1 MVASPA
7 RVGRPGSVG
16 GNMVNRRLYSA
27 VAGRVVEP
35 SGRTDGSRGGGPSAR
50 TASASSSTSAAL
62 ASGGGAAVAHAASS
76 SAKGSQP
83 QPSRPGS
90 PFARLNLLEQQFTN
104 PVLDDLW
111 DEVGNLI
118 VIYRCS
124 SLFYFFKYYFLNTY
138 QKNTATQ
145 NNHQPILVWGRRDA
159 IGGYML
165 KAYSHHH
172 VLSVSVVPL
181 V

>member
-7 RVGRPGSVG
+7 RVGRPSSVG

-50 TASASSSTSAAL
+50 TASASSTSAAL
-62 ASGGGAAVAHAASS
+62 ASSGGAAVAHAASS

-111 DEVGNLI
+111 DEVGNVKLFI
-118 VIYRCS
+118 IGRCS
-124 SLFYFFKYYFLNTY
+124 SLFFSLN
-138 QKNTATQ
+138 
-145 NNHQPILVWGRRDA
+145 I
-159 IGGYML
+159 IF
-165 KAYSHHH
+165 
-172 VLSVSVVPL
+172 
-181 V
+181 